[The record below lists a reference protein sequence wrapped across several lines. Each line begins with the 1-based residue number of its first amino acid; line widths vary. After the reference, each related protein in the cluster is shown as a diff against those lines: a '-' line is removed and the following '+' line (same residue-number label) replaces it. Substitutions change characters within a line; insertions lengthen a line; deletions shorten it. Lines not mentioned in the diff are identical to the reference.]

1 MEAAARRTNNDSF
14 HQVFISELPS
24 SSSSRSSRISPPPT
38 VGEESE
44 RREVKRDTWRKK
56 NIRRG
61 WKNCEVLLR
70 SPLFLSGREQK
81 QEGETS
87 MSKSSES
94 N

>member
-24 SSSSRSSRISPPPT
+24 SSSSSRPSRISPPPT

-56 NIRRG
+56 
-61 WKNCEVLLR
+61 
-70 SPLFLSGREQK
+70 
-81 QEGETS
+81 T
-87 MSKSSES
+87 
-94 N
+94 